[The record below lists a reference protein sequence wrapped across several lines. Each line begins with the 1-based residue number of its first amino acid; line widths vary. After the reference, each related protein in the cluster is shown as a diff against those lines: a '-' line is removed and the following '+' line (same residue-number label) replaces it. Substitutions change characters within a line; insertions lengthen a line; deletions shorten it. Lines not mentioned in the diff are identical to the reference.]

1 MIEALEYLLPAAFH
15 AATPILFAALGGLLT
30 ELSGYINIGLEGT
43 LLTSAFFAVV
53 VSMLVG
59 NAWVGLL
66 AGVVSGVLISLL
78 LAGVLLKLQ
87 ANVVIAGFATNLLAA
102 GGTVFLMSTWFGEEG
117 VLRSSNMPVIPAVDL
132 PLIDRVPLLGPALNG
147 HSVLVYLSWIAVGL
161 VAYLIYRTTW
171 GLHLRVTGDSE
182 ETAVSTGIDVDR
194 IRLQAF
200 LLSGLL
206 AGLGGS
212 YLSLGLSQFFM
223 RGMSAGRGF
232 IALAAVYFGG
242 FNPIG
247 ATLASLLFGF
257 AEGIANYFQSLG
269 IPSQL
274 LEMTP
279 YVLTVLALV
288 IYSIRESPDYR
299 KTEKETSKSL

>member
-1 MIEALEYLLPAAFH
+1 MMDALKYLIPATLH

-30 ELSGYINIGLEGT
+30 ELAGFINIGLEGI

-53 VSMLVG
+53 VSTLAG
-59 NAWVGLL
+59 NAWLGLA
-66 AGVVSGVLISLL
+66 AGVASGVLLSLL
-78 LAGVLLKLQ
+78 LALVLLKLR

-102 GGTVFLMSTWFGEEG
+102 GGTVFLMATWFGEEG
-117 VLRSSNMPVIPAVDL
+117 VFRSPKTEVIPSMDL
-132 PLIDRVPLLGPALNG
+132 PLLDRVPLLGAALN
-147 HSVLVYLSWIAVGL
+147 HHNVLVYLGWIAVGA
-161 VAYLIYRTTW
+161 VAFLIYRTVW
-171 GLHLRVTGDSE
+171 GLHLRVTGESP
-182 ETAVSTGIDVDR
+182 ETAISTGVDVEG

-200 LLSGLL
+200 LLSGFL

-212 YLSLGLSQFFM
+212 YLSLGLTQFFV
-223 RGMSAGRGF
+223 RGMSGGRGF

-257 AEGIANYFQSLG
+257 AGGLANYLQTLG
-269 IPSQL
+269 LPSQL

-279 YVLTVLALV
+279 YVLTIGALL
-288 IYSIRESPDYR
+288 IYSIRESPKYR
-299 KTEKETSKSL
+299 KTEKETTKSL